1 MLCLYILLNCTSYAS
16 TLVDADYL
24 NKKKTDRRYI
34 DVVSNAIDLASWW
47 IKHSVPY
54 GMLKEKQVDVLG
66 KTAALTLPVITRW
79 GSHYTAMKALI
90 SNERCM
96 QLLVLEK
103 REKLRNSVGKK
114 ATPRATA
121 DKMLDLCTD
130 SAFWSGLKT
139 VMRHIGPLLVS
150 VTICEMQHCQ
160 SCPVFNVAMLG
171 HLHCDLKCSPLSC
184 IDDLQC
190 H

>member
-1 MLCLYILLNCTSYAS
+1 M
-16 TLVDADYL
+16 
-24 NKKKTDRRYI
+24 
-34 DVVSNAIDLASWW
+34 VSNAIDLASWW
-47 IKHSVPY
+47 IKHSVPH
-54 GMLKEKQVDVLG
+54 GMLQEKQIDVLG
-66 KTAALTLPVITRW
+66 KTSALTLPVVTRW

-103 REKLRNSVGKK
+103 REKLRDSVGKK
-114 ATPRATA
+114 AAPRKAA

-150 VTICEMQHCQ
+150 VTVCGMQHCQ
-160 SCPVFNVAMLG
+160 FVPCFTVCNCNFKVGVFMV
-171 HLHCDLKCSPLSC
+171 
-184 IDDLQC
+184 DLQ
-190 H
+190 

>member
-1 MLCLYILLNCTSYAS
+1 MLNSTPYAS
-16 TLVDADYL
+16 IHVDADYL
-24 NKKKTDRRYI
+24 NKKKTDHRYI
-34 DVVSNAIDLASWW
+34 DVVSSAIDLAAWW

-54 GMLKEKQVDVLG
+54 GMLQEKQLDVLG
-66 KTAALTLPVITRW
+66 KTAALTLPVVTRW
-79 GSHYTAMKALI
+79 GSHYTAMKALS

-103 REKLRNSVGKK
+103 REKLRDSVGKK
-114 ATPRATA
+114 PAPRATA

-139 VMRHIGPLLVS
+139 VMRHIGPLLAS

-160 SCPVFNVAMLG
+160 LCPDFIFAMLG
-171 HLHCDLKCSPLSC
+171 QVH
-184 IDDLQC
+184 
-190 H
+190 